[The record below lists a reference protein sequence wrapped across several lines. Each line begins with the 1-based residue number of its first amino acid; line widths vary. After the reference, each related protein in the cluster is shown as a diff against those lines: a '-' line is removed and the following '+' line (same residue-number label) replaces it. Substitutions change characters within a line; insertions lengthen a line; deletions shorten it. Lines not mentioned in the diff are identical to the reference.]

1 MITDI
6 HEIASWLL
14 PITSLLLTT
23 WTAAHALLHKHNA
36 ASAWGWIGA
45 CLLLPFAG
53 PVLYFV
59 FGINR
64 VLTRAQRQQQPPER
78 RGPSYAETDARYQPD
93 VVPISLSEVA
103 RSGDVIT
110 GLPLLTGNRLD
121 VLHNG
126 EAAYPRML
134 AAIDAA
140 RYSIALTSYIF
151 DRDEAGEQFIEALDR
166 AQARGVEVRCL
177 LDGVGEL
184 AWRRAGSELL
194 ARGVPVVRYNP
205 LRLWPPFL
213 HINLRN
219 HRKLLIVDGAVAFT
233 GGMNISATHYV
244 AEPDKPGTAA
254 DLQVEIRGPVI
265 AQLQQ
270 VFIDDWAYAAEENWT
285 PPTAPSAA
293 EAGGNGALC
302 RVITDGPNEDF
313 GHLSLVLL
321 AAIAAA
327 QERIQI
333 VTPYFVP
340 PDELLSAL
348 MSAAVRGVVVDL
360 ILSRD
365 RNHRI
370 TWYAMHKLMPPLLK
384 RGVRIHLQP
393 PPFCHTKLFVVDR
406 RYAQF
411 GSANLD
417 MRSLRLNFEMVVE
430 TYDRAFV
437 EELAQHCD
445 ALSERATTLE
455 YDKLRRRPVLLRLRD
470 AACWLLSPYL

>member
-1 MITDI
+1 MISD
-6 HEIASWLL
+6 WLL
-14 PITSLLLTT
+14 PIASLGLTT
-23 WTAAHALLHKHNA
+23 WTAAHALLHKTSA
-36 ASAWGWIGA
+36 AAAWGWIGA

-53 PVLYFV
+53 PALYFV

-64 VLTRAQRQQQPPER
+64 VLTRARRQQPPPR
-78 RGPSYAETDARYQPD
+78 IGLTGAEEAARNRPDA
-93 VVPISLSEVA
+93 VPTSLSEVA

-110 GLPLLTGNRLD
+110 GLPLLGGNRLEL
-121 VLHNG
+121 LHNG

-140 RYSIALTSYIF
+140 RQSIALTSYIF
-151 DRDEAGEQFIEALDR
+151 DRDEAGQPFIEALAR
-166 AQARGVEVRCL
+166 ASARGVDVRCL

-213 HINLRN
+213 HANLRN
-219 HRKLLIVDGAVAFT
+219 HRKLLLVDGAVAFT

-244 AEPDKPGTAA
+244 AGRDKRHAAA
-254 DLQVEIRGPVI
+254 DLHVELRGPVL

-270 VFIDDWAYAAEENWT
+270 VFVDDWAYAAGETWC
-285 PPTAPSAA
+285 PPPVAQASADG
-293 EAGGNGALC
+293 EVLC

-327 QERIQI
+327 QTHIQI

-370 TWYAMHKLMPPLLK
+370 TWYAMHKLIPPLLE
-384 RGVRIHLQP
+384 RGVRVHLQP

-430 TYDRAFV
+430 CYDRRFV
-437 EELAQHCD
+437 EQLARHCD
-445 ALSERATTLE
+445 GLSERATTLQL
-455 YDKLRRRPVLLRLRD
+455 DQVRRRPTLLRLRD
-470 AACWLLSPYL
+470 AVCWLFSPYL

>member
-1 MITDI
+1 MITD
-6 HEIASWLL
+6 WLL
-14 PITSLLLTT
+14 PMLGLLLTT
-23 WTAAHALLHKHNA
+23 WTAAHALLHKQNA

-64 VLTRAQRQQQPPER
+64 VLTRAQRQQQPPPR
-78 RGPSYAETDARYQPD
+78 RGPRYAGTDARHQPD
-93 VVPISLSEVA
+93 AVPASLNEVV

-110 GLPLLTGNRLD
+110 GLPLLGGNRLT

-134 AAIDAA
+134 EAIAAA
-140 RYSIALTSYIF
+140 RHSIALTTYIF
-151 DRDEAGEQFIEALDR
+151 DLDEAGERFIEAL
-166 AQARGVEVRCL
+166 AQARARGVEVRCL
-177 LDGVGEL
+177 LDGLGEL

-194 ARGVPVVRYNP
+194 ARGVPVARYNP

-213 HINLRN
+213 HVNLRN
-219 HRKLLIVDGAVAFT
+219 HRKLLIVDGNVAYT
-233 GGMNISATHYV
+233 GGMNISATHYL
-244 AEPDKPGTAA
+244 ADPGKPDAAA
-254 DLQVEIRGPVI
+254 DLQVEIHGPVI

-270 VFIDDWAYAAEENWT
+270 VFVDDWAYAAEETWS
-285 PPTAPSAA
+285 PPRAAPAA
-293 EAGGNGALC
+293 ADDGRGALC

-327 QERIQI
+327 QEHIQI

-348 MSAAVRGVVVDL
+348 RSAAVRGVLVDV

-365 RNHRI
+365 PAHRI
-370 TWYAMHKLMPPLLK
+370 TWYAMHKLIPPLLK
-384 RGVRIHLQP
+384 RGVRVHLQP

-437 EELAQHCD
+437 EQLARHCD
-445 ALSERATTLE
+445 QLSDRATTLE
-455 YDKLRRRPVLLRLRD
+455 LDKFRRRPLPLRLRD